1 MGARVSVWRSPT
13 PLLLLLLLLPL
24 LLLPPPLPL
33 LPLLLL
39 LLLPP
44 LLPPLPLRP
53 HERRPPPYSK
63 VAEER
68 ERDRSL
74 GRLLAP
80 ATGRSVGS
88 KGLPVARCPP
98 TILEKGM
105 SKKGDCV
112 SYHEGVVNGLF
123 GDFLNSYP

>member
-1 MGARVSVWRSPT
+1 MSVWRSPT

-68 ERDRSL
+68 ERETV
-74 GRLLAP
+74 RLEGSSRRPLV
-80 ATGRSVGS
+80 GRSVPKGS
-88 KGLPVARCPP
+88 PLRVARPRF
-98 TILEKGM
+98 L
-105 SKKGDCV
+105 KK
-112 SYHEGVVNGLF
+112 E
-123 GDFLNSYP
+123 